1 MEKNKVSWSFW
12 FSVGFGYFTFG
23 AITNVA
29 GAIVPKIRETYN
41 VSASLSIVLAAVFFI
56 AYGLTSLPWGFFMT
70 EKGKKK
76 ALIYSTLVT
85 ILGVLMFASIPG
97 FIMNMIAMFLCGVGV
112 TGIQVVLNPLVND
125 ISDSAKYSRNLTIC
139 MVLMGAGSYM
149 APQLVTLIKSLSL
162 PWTFSYW
169 VFSILG
175 LIMLAAIATQKFP
188 KISAQEAKDL
198 DNEQEAKPVKSEAK
212 EENLVLQLITK
223 EPLIYL
229 YALGI
234 FLYVGVEVGIANSI
248 GFYLEDKFE
257 ISKLMGES
265 AEAVKNTAVS
275 NYWGALLLGRLISSA
290 YLDKISNRLAIKVHA
305 ALALVFI
312 SIAVTATDVNMVL
325 WSLPAVA
332 FCISIMFPTIYSL
345 TTNNFEDKYSDP
357 ISSVLCTAII
367 GGAFIGPLI
376 AKVAEA
382 TQGSAAVPSWDTG
395 FIIAFVC
402 YAYLFVVSLLPAQKS
417 NILHDP
423 AKQTDIDAI
432 ESELVH
438 K

>member
-1 MEKNKVSWSFW
+1 MEKNKISWSFW
-12 FSVGFGYFTFG
+12 FSVCFGYFTFG

-70 EKGKKK
+70 EQGKKK

-97 FIMNMIAMFLCGVGV
+97 FVMNMVAMFLCGVGV

-125 ISDSAKYSRNLTIC
+125 ISDPAKYSRNLTIC

-169 VFSILG
+169 VFSVLG
-175 LIMLAAIATQKFP
+175 LVMLAGIASQKFP
-188 KISAQEAKDL
+188 QASKAEEKTVET
-198 DNEQEAKPVKSEAK
+198 NEEKTEKK

-234 FLYVGVEVGIANSI
+234 FLYVGVEVGIANSV

-257 ISKLMGES
+257 ISKLLGES
-265 AEAVKNTAVS
+265 AEAIKNTAVS

-290 YLDKISNRLAIKVHA
+290 YLDKISNRLAIKVHSIG
-305 ALALVFI
+305 ALIALGV
-312 SIAVTATDVNMVL
+312 AVTAKDVNVVL
-325 WSLPAVA
+325 WALPAAA
-332 FCISIMFPTIYSL
+332 FFISIMFPTIYSL

-367 GGAFIGPLI
+367 GGAFIGPII
-376 AKVAEA
+376 AKIAEA
-382 TQGSAAVPSWDTG
+382 TQGSAAVPNWDTG
-395 FIIAFVC
+395 FILAFVC
-402 YAYLFVVSLLPAQKS
+402 YAYLFVTSLLPAQKKD
-417 NILHDP
+417 IVHDTD
-423 AKQTDIDAI
+423 KQTDIDEI
-432 ESELVH
+432 ENELVH

>member
-1 MEKNKVSWSFW
+1 MEKSKISWSFW

-29 GAIVPKIRETYN
+29 GAIVPKIRETYS

-70 EKGKKK
+70 EQGKKK

-97 FIMNMIAMFLCGVGV
+97 FVMNMLAMFLCGVGV

-169 VFSILG
+169 VFSVLG
-175 LIMLAAIATQKFP
+175 LIMLAGIASQKFP
-188 KISAQEAKDL
+188 KAETQEKAL
-198 DNEQEAKPVKSEAK
+198 ENEQDAKTEKK

-257 ISKLMGES
+257 VSKLMGVT

-290 YLDKISNRLAIKVHA
+290 YLDKISNRLAIKVHSV
-305 ALALVFI
+305 LALVFI
-312 SIAVTATDVNMVL
+312 AIAVTAKDVNTVL
-325 WSLPAVA
+325 WALPAVA

-382 TQGSAAVPSWDTG
+382 TQGTAAVPSWDTG

-402 YAYLFVVSLLPAQKS
+402 YAYLFIVSLLPAQKKG
-417 NILHDP
+417 ITHD
-423 AKQTDIDAI
+423 AEHQTDIDEI
-432 ESELVH
+432 ENELVH

>member
-1 MEKNKVSWSFW
+1 MEKSKISWSFW
-12 FSVGFGYFTFG
+12 LAVGFGYFSFG

-41 VSASLSIVLAAVFFI
+41 VSASLSIVLAAVFFL

-70 EKGKKK
+70 KNGKKK
-76 ALIYSTLVT
+76 TLIFSTLVT

-97 FIMNMIAMFLCGVGV
+97 FTMNMLAMFLCGVGV
-112 TGIQVVLNPLVND
+112 TGIQVTLNPLVND
-125 ISDSAKYSRNLTIC
+125 ISDSTKYSRNLTIC

-169 VFSILG
+169 VFSVLG
-175 LIMLAAIATQKFP
+175 LIMLASIVSQKFP
-188 KISAQEAKDL
+188 KAPAQEQAIKA
-198 DNEQEAKPVKSEAK
+198 QEED
-212 EENLVLQLITK
+212 NLVLKLLTK

-257 ISKLMGES
+257 ISKLMGET

-275 NYWGALLLGRLISSA
+275 NYWGALLLGRLLSSA
-290 YLDKISNRLAIKVHA
+290 YLDKISNRLAIKVHSV
-305 ALALVFI
+305 LALIFI
-312 SIAVTATDVNMVL
+312 TIAVTAQDVNVVL

-367 GGAFIGPLI
+367 GGAFVGPLI

-382 TQGSAAVPSWDTG
+382 AQGSAAVPNWDNG

-402 YAYLFVVSLLPAQKS
+402 YAYLFIVSMLPAQKKGIVH
-417 NILHDP
+417 NKP
-423 AKQTDIDAI
+423 GVDID
-432 ESELVH
+432 ELENELVH

>member
-29 GAIVPKIRETYN
+29 GAIVPKIRETYS

-70 EKGKKK
+70 EQGKKK

-85 ILGVLMFASIPG
+85 IIGVLMFASIPG
-97 FIMNMIAMFLCGVGV
+97 FIMNMLAMFFCGVGV
-112 TGIQVVLNPLVND
+112 TGIQVALNPLVND

-169 VFSILG
+169 VFSVLA
-175 LIMLAAIATQKFP
+175 LIMLGGIASQKFP
-188 KISAQEAKDL
+188 KIITKEETTL
-198 DNEQEAKPVKSEAK
+198 EQEDKEKKK

-257 ISKLMGES
+257 ISKLMGET

-275 NYWGALLLGRLISSA
+275 NYWGALLLGRLISST
-290 YLDKISNRLAIKVHA
+290 YLDKISNRLAIKVHSI
-305 ALALVFI
+305 LALVFI
-312 SIAVTATDVNMVL
+312 AIAVTAKDVNIVL
-325 WSLPAVA
+325 WALPAVA
-332 FCISIMFPTIYSL
+332 FCISIMFPSIYSL

-382 TQGSAAVPSWDTG
+382 TQGKAEVPSWDSG

-402 YAYLFVVSLLPAQKS
+402 YAYLFIVSLLPAQKKCITHDLEYQT
-417 NILHDP
+417 NIDE
-423 AKQTDIDAI
+423 T
-432 ESELVH
+432 ENELVH
-438 K
+438 G